1 MRKNNQLNLGN
12 KILTGVVTVNLIDS
26 YSNIKIN
33 VYFNI
38 VIIIIIVYEQTNR
51 FLLRIIEHVLILK
64 LYST

>member
-12 KILTGVVTVNLIDS
+12 KILTDVVTVNLIDS

-38 VIIIIIVYEQTNR
+38 VIIIIIVYEQTNTYLS
-51 FLLRIIEHVLILK
+51 F
-64 LYST
+64 YWG